1 MDGQLAKFESLIL
14 ESDLAIA
21 ICRNLVD
28 GGFTF
33 RDISPTSDRPANA
46 ITREELLDLIAREG
60 FVGLTA
66 FIGIEPQFAFAVEL
80 TDSELSAIRASLL
93 RLFERALIRVESSFT
108 GVSEDLL
115 QKLHILPQISTEEN

>member
-1 MDGQLAKFESLIL
+1 MDRLTKFETLVLQSKVN
-14 ESDLAIA
+14 LAIY
-21 ICRNLVD
+21 RNPAE

-33 RDISPTSDRPANA
+33 CDPSPSS
-46 ITREELLDLIAREG
+46 EEPL
-60 FVGLTA
+60 GLTGLV
-66 FIGIEPQFAFAVEL
+66 GIKLQFAFAVEL

>member
-1 MDGQLAKFESLIL
+1 MDRLTKFETLVLQSKVN
-14 ESDLAIA
+14 LAIY
-21 ICRNLVD
+21 RNPAE

-33 RDISPTSDRPANA
+33 CDPSPSSEEPLANV
-46 ITREELLDLIAREG
+46 ITRENLMDLIAREG
-60 FVGLTA
+60 FVGLTGLV
-66 FIGIEPQFAFAVEL
+66 GIKLQFAFAVEL